1 MTLIPS
7 RFSPVSYRGG
17 LHAEVGT
24 PARHAH
30 RGIAFVFRGVYS
42 AAMLQTLRVRN
53 LALVEDITVE
63 FQSGLNVITGE
74 TGAGKSVII
83 GALGLLLGERAD
95 KGLIR
100 NGADQCLAE
109 GVFLLSDSRAV
120 DAILEDVGLPPC
132 EGGQLLI
139 RRTLSINGTGKNFIN
154 DSSTTLQVLKRVGE
168 HLVDMHGP
176 YDHQSL
182 LNTEFQLDILDAFA
196 HLWDTRGGYEKL
208 HEDYRQLQGQR
219 KALEGTDEQDVARQ
233 IELLAFQVKEIQ
245 DLAPVEGE
253 DEAIAK
259 EQVQVANAQR
269 ILELAGGIQS
279 ALLEGDESA
288 FNGLAFAQ
296 KGLGELAGLVE
307 AASEWREQA
316 RSITVQVQDLAE
328 TVEHYVRN
336 IEGDPARLQWLE
348 DRMAS
353 YHRLKRKYGATVT
366 EILSRLENAKSRLR
380 ELETRGERLQEL
392 DGAIA
397 AALDKVRQ
405 AGNKLGK
412 ARRQA
417 AAKLAKTITDELRD
431 LGFQHGTFDVG
442 IQPSEPGPSGLDAV
456 EFSFAPNAG
465 EQARPLR
472 AIASSGEI
480 SRVMLAVKA
489 VLADHDSIPVLV
501 FDEIDANVG
510 GAMGTAIGTKL
521 DTVGRHHQVLC
532 ITHLPQVA
540 VFGKTHF
547 AVAKEVVNGRTRTL
561 ISCLD
566 KEARVDEVARM
577 LGGRDLTSVTLKHAR
592 EMLKGK

>member
-1 MTLIPS
+1 
-7 RFSPVSYRGG
+7 
-17 LHAEVGT
+17 
-24 PARHAH
+24 
-30 RGIAFVFRGVYS
+30 
-42 AAMLQTLRVRN
+42 MLQTLRVRN
-53 LALVEDITVE
+53 LALVEDVTVE
-63 FQSGLNVITGE
+63 FQPGLNVITGE

-100 NGADQCLAE
+100 TGADQCLAE
-109 GVFLLSDSRAV
+109 AVFQLSDSGSV
-120 DAILEDVGLPPC
+120 DAILDEVGMPPC
-132 EGGQLLI
+132 EGGQLLV
-139 RRTLSINGTGKNFIN
+139 RRTLSTNGTGKNFIN

-182 LNTEFQLDILDAFA
+182 LNTEFQLDILDAFG
-196 HLWDTRGGYEKL
+196 HLWDARGAYEKL
-208 HEDYRQLQGQR
+208 YGEYRQLQLQR
-219 KALEGTDEQDVARQ
+219 KELEGSNEQEVAQ
-233 IELLAFQVKEIQ
+233 QVELLSFQVKEIQ
-245 DLAPVEGE
+245 DLAPVENE

-307 AASEWREQA
+307 PAAEWKEHA

-348 DRMAS
+348 DRMAL
-353 YHRLKRKYGATVT
+353 YHRMKRKYGATVKD
-366 EILSRLENAKSRLR
+366 ILAHLEKAKARLR
-380 ELETRGERLQEL
+380 DLESRGERLQEL

-397 AALDKVRQ
+397 TALDKVDQ
-405 AGNKLGK
+405 AGGKLGK

-417 AAKLAKTITDELRD
+417 AAKLAKTITGELRD
-431 LGFQHGTFDVG
+431 LGFQHGSFAVEL
-442 IQPSEPGPSGLDAV
+442 QAVEPGPSGVDAI

-465 EQARPLR
+465 ELARPLR

-510 GAMGTAIGTKL
+510 GAMGTAIGAKL
-521 DTVGRHHQVLC
+521 DTVGKHHQVLC

-540 VFGKTHF
+540 AFGKTHF

-561 ISCLD
+561 ISCLGND
-566 KEARVDEVARM
+566 ERVEEVARM
-577 LGGRDLTSVTLKHAR
+577 LGGRDLTSVTLKHAK

>member
-1 MTLIPS
+1 
-7 RFSPVSYRGG
+7 
-17 LHAEVGT
+17 
-24 PARHAH
+24 
-30 RGIAFVFRGVYS
+30 
-42 AAMLQTLRVRN
+42 MLQTLRVRN
-53 LALVEDITVE
+53 LALVEDVTVE
-63 FQSGLNVITGE
+63 FQPGLNFITGE

-100 NGADQCLAE
+100 TGADQCLAE
-109 GVFLLSDSRAV
+109 AVFQLSDSGSV
-120 DAILEDVGLPPC
+120 DAILDEVGMPPC
-132 EGGQLLI
+132 EGGQLLV
-139 RRTLSINGTGKNFIN
+139 RRTLSTNGTGKNFIN

-182 LNTEFQLDILDAFA
+182 LNTEFQLDILDAFG
-196 HLWDTRGGYEKL
+196 HLWDARGAYEKL
-208 HEDYRQLQGQR
+208 YGEYRQLQLQR
-219 KALEGTDEQDVARQ
+219 KELEGSNEQEVAQ
-233 IELLAFQVKEIQ
+233 QVELLSFQVKEIQ
-245 DLAPVEGE
+245 DLAPVENE

-307 AASEWREQA
+307 PAAEWKEHA

-348 DRMAS
+348 DRMAL
-353 YHRLKRKYGATVT
+353 YHRMKRKYGATVKD
-366 EILSRLENAKSRLR
+366 ILAHLEKAKARLR
-380 ELETRGERLQEL
+380 DLESRGERLQEL

-397 AALDKVRQ
+397 TALDKVDQ
-405 AGNKLGK
+405 AGGKLGK

-417 AAKLAKTITDELRD
+417 AAKLAKTITGELRD
-431 LGFQHGTFDVG
+431 LGFQHGSFAVEL
-442 IQPSEPGPSGLDAV
+442 QAVEPGPSGVDAI

-465 EQARPLR
+465 ELARPLR

-510 GAMGTAIGTKL
+510 GAMGTAIGAKL
-521 DTVGRHHQVLC
+521 DTVGKHHQVLC

-540 VFGKTHF
+540 AFGKTHF

-561 ISCLD
+561 ISCLGND
-566 KEARVDEVARM
+566 ERVEEVARM
-577 LGGRDLTSVTLKHAR
+577 LGGRDLTSVTLKHAK